1 MNEIF
6 KNMDEIKTLY
16 NQKVEENNAI
26 LNSYISEQILNSF
39 KL

>member
-1 MNEIF
+1 MDEIF

-26 LNSYISEQILNSF
+26 LNSYTRNTKEQF
-39 KL
+39 F